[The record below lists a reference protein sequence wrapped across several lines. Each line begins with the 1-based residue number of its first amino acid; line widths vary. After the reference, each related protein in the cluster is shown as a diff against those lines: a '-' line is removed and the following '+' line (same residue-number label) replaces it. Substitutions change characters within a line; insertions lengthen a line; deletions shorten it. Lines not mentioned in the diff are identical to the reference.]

1 MERPLCKSAL
11 LEIFTIKSS
20 HSMEPQLNSSAPKI
34 LKAEINKRN
43 EKNFIRYVG
52 TLSGTGLH
60 FSSLV

>member
-1 MERPLCKSAL
+1 MS
-11 LEIFTIKSS
+11 LEIFTVKSS